1 MTPLV
6 SIGLPVYNGENFIRE
21 AIESILAQTFGDFEL
36 IIADNAS
43 PDNTEYIC
51 RSYAAAD
58 PRVHYYRNKENL
70 GGAYNHNKVFSL
82 AQGKYFKWA
91 AHDDKIAPQY
101 LQQCVDVLEKYP
113 SVVLAYPATMVINAQ
128 GKCIRK
134 YQNELELTQP
144 GPHQRF
150 RQFHNIVHM
159 NRNNHECHP
168 VFGLIRADVLRRTA
182 RIGNYVSSDLVLL
195 AELALHGR
203 FYEIPEHLYI
213 KRRHD
218 NTSMRAYR
226 TITSRLVWFDP
237 KRKGRLHL
245 SKWRW
250 FYEYLRAINRAGIT
264 QRERLSCY
272 MEMARWFCWN
282 LKGLARDLAKTAVWP
297 VARPFLKF

>member
-168 VFGLIRADVLRRTA
+168 VFGLIAGRTCPAWKVLRNTRASLHQKTPRQHFDA
-182 RIGNYVSSDLVLL
+182 GLPYYHKPSRVVRPKEKRQASFVKVAMVLRVLAGNKPGRYHAEGKIVVLYGNGQMVLL
-195 AELALHGR
+195 EPQR
-203 FYEIPEHLYI
+203 
-213 KRRHD
+213 
-218 NTSMRAYR
+218 S
-226 TITSRLVWFDP
+226 
-237 KRKGRLHL
+237 RKGPG
-245 SKWRW
+245 K
-250 FYEYLRAINRAGIT
+250 NG
-264 QRERLSCY
+264 C
-272 MEMARWFCWN
+272 
-282 LKGLARDLAKTAVWP
+282 LAVCPAVP
-297 VARPFLKF
+297 